1 MTELGRLTSLPTG
14 TAAHPMPMHPS
25 QARRLG
31 PAPFRALG
39 LVGLLGAGL
48 WSLPQG
54 LAPEARAQPA
64 QLQPQQQPA
73 QQLPAQQQTWFT
85 NPPSSVTFTNYY
97 WYIMLA
103 SQYYFTVTLPANAGA
118 GLGGMVIQQ
127 TRGADRNFQFF
138 PNQTTA
144 FLGTPRREG
153 KAFPVQAQFDNASRT
168 MTVTFPQPPQPGQT
182 ITLTLVPQNN
192 PRWADTYMFAV
203 QALPAGPNPVAAS
216 LGYATMNIYDT
227 HGF

>member
-1 MTELGRLTSLPTG
+1 
-14 TAAHPMPMHPS
+14 MPMHAS
-25 QARRLG
+25 RTKRLG
-31 PAPFRALG
+31 LKPFRALG
-39 LVGLLGAGL
+39 LAGVL
-48 WSLPQG
+48 VAGPWTLPEG
-54 LAPEARAQPA
+54 LAPLARAQLT
-64 QLQPQQQPA
+64 QLQQPQQPT
-73 QQLPAQQQTWFT
+73 QQQTWFT

-97 WYIMLA
+97 WYVMLA

-153 KAFPVQAQFDNASRT
+153 QSFPVQAQFDNASRT

-182 ITLTLVPQNN
+182 ITLSLVPQNN

-203 QALPAGPNPVAAS
+203 QALPAGPNPVPAS
-216 LGYATMNIYDT
+216 LGYATMGIYNT
-227 HGF
+227 RGY